1 LINIQVLPFTYILS
15 FIIFYSIC
23 LVILILSN
31 GKFNQIIYTKG
42 VYFNMNNKSIQ
53 GMIKLASV
61 VTIASSSLLLSP
73 KHSLNA
79 VSAATI
85 SQTGQVTATSL
96 NVRSGPSTSYKT
108 IIALKKGSNVS
119 IIVQKNGWYQIKS
132 GQTTGWVRDTYIK
145 LISTTNTTTNP
156 KPSLPVTTNQT
167 GQITTSSLN
176 VRTGPSTSYKSIAS
190 LKSGSQVKILEKKND
205 WYKISYGKISGWV
218 SGKYVKIIV
227 IPTKPTPPSNTGN
240 TGSNNGGTTV
250 TPNPTPKFGEVTGSA
265 LNMRKGPGT
274 TYDVIS
280 SLNVGTRVTIKSGQN
295 GWYQVTSG
303 SLVGWV
309 SAKYINPVS
318 SLTPPVGQQQEL
330 ENFTLV
336 LDAGHGGK
344 DTGADGTTSN
354 GTTIYEKN
362 ITLRIVQYAKGYL
375 SKLPIQLYF
384 TRESDV
390 YPTLEDRVAFAK
402 SKNASAFISVH
413 LNASDGNG
421 NGTETYYYN
430 GTTTSTQSPTKLQD
444 SKLLAECIQ
453 KRELSKLNLKDR
465 GVKSANYYVIKNN
478 PMAAILTEVG
488 FVDSKTD
495 NAKLNDPYWQE
506 QAGKQIYLGILD
518 YLKLQGY
525 DVDSYYIN

>member
-1 LINIQVLPFTYILS
+1 
-15 FIIFYSIC
+15 
-23 LVILILSN
+23 
-31 GKFNQIIYTKG
+31 
-42 VYFNMNNKSIQ
+42 MNNKSIQ

-108 IIALKKGSNVS
+108 IIALKKGSNVT
-119 IIVQKNGWYQIKS
+119 IIEKQNGWYKIKS

-167 GQITTSSLN
+167 GQITAASLN

-227 IPTKPTPPSNTGN
+227 SPAKPTPP
-240 TGSNNGGTTV
+240 SNNGGTTV
-250 TPNPTPKFGEVTGSA
+250 TPNPTPKYGEVTGSA

-274 TYDVIS
+274 TFDVIS
-280 SLNVGTRVTIKSGQN
+280 SLNIGTRVTIKSEQN

-309 SAKYINPVS
+309 SGKYIKSVG
-318 SLTPPVGQQQEL
+318 SLTPSVDHSL
-330 ENFTLV
+330 EKFTLV

-344 DTGADGTTSN
+344 DTGADGSTSK
-354 GTTIYEKN
+354 GATIYEKN
-362 ITLRIVQYAKGYL
+362 ITLRIVEYAKGYL
-375 SKLPIQLYF
+375 SKLPIKIYF

-390 YPTLEDRVAFAK
+390 YPSLGDRVAFAK

-413 LNASDGNG
+413 LNASDGTG

-430 GTTTSTQSPTKLQD
+430 GKISSQSPTKLQD

-453 KRELSKLNLKDR
+453 KREVSKLNLKDR
-465 GVKSANYYVIKNN
+465 GVKSADYYVIKNN

-488 FVDSKTD
+488 FVDNKTD

-506 QAGKQIYLGILD
+506 QAGKQIYLGVLD
-518 YLKLQGY
+518 YLKFQGY
-525 DVDSYYIN
+525 DVNSYYIN